1 MQGFFLRNLISGI
14 FYILIVRI
22 HELFKKC
29 KISCLDL
36 PFFTVITEAQQNIYE
51 KIQFWCDI
59 RVHWF
64 GTEQEFRNRYELIS
78 EKIYIQ
84 FYNSL
89 FMNTVTDNSILHV

>member
-1 MQGFFLRNLISGI
+1 M
-14 FYILIVRI
+14 

-29 KISCLDL
+29 NISCVDS
-36 PFFTVITEAQQNIYE
+36 PFFTAIMEAQQNIYE

-64 GTEQEFRNRYELIS
+64 GTEQEFRNRNRHKLIS

-84 FYNSL
+84 F
-89 FMNTVTDNSILHV
+89 